1 MQCPQ
6 CDTQLQRR
14 TIRTVEVDECFD
26 CKGVWF
32 DIDELRKAKD
42 DADADLQWMDFDLWK
57 HPERFHVTSKP
68 LACPRCAVDMAAIE
82 YDTTGVEVN
91 SCPKCEGVWL
101 DAGEFE
107 KIIASLTEEL
117 LSKDVP
123 AYIRASLEEA
133 KEILSGP
140 ESFVSEWK
148 DFLTVLRLLDY
159 RILIENPNV
168 RRLLVHLQQT
178 FA

>member
-6 CDTQLQRR
+6 CNIHLQRR
-14 TIRTVEVDECFD
+14 AIQTVEVDECVN
-26 CKGVWF
+26 CKGIWF
-32 DIDELRKAKD
+32 DTDELRKAKD
-42 DADADLQWMDFDLWK
+42 ETDADLRWMDFDLWK

-68 LACPRCAVDMAAIE
+68 IPCPDCAVDMAAIE

-101 DAGEFE
+101 DASEFE
-107 KIIASLTEEL
+107 KIIAALTEEL

-123 AYIRASLEEA
+123 AYIRASIEEA
-133 KEILSGP
+133 KELIAGP
-140 ESFVSEWK
+140 ESFHSEWK

-159 RILIENPNV
+159 RILIENSNV
-168 RRLLVHLQQT
+168 RRFLVHLQQT
-178 FA
+178 FL